1 MRFNFVDRGN
11 KMDKEKNKNQE
22 KTSGDFISEADVK
35 AQEEK
40 KPAKK
45 TKKSG
50 KPGFFKRIGL
60 KIKDVFSELKRVT
73 WPTFPKVVKQ
83 TGVVLVVVL
92 LFLVV
97 ITAFDFGLFELLK
110 LVVPE

>member
-1 MRFNFVDRGN
+1 
-11 KMDKEKNKNQE
+11 MDKQKNKNE
-22 KTSGDFISEADVK
+22 DKKNGDFIPQTDIKE
-35 AQEEK
+35 QEEK
-40 KPAKK
+40 KPVKK
-45 TKKSG
+45 AKKSG

-73 WPTFPKVVKQ
+73 WPTFPKVIKQ

-92 LFLVV
+92 LFLIV